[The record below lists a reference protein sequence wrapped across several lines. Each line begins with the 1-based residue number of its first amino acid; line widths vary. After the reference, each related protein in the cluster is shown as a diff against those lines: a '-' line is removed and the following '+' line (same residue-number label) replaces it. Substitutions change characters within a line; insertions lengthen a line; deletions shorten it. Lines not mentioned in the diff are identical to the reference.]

1 MKVKNN
7 LRYYTLFDIVNQY
20 NGGDTLFFTNTDI
33 QNLIE
38 EYIPTNSSTFG
49 LMHNPFT
56 DTILK
61 ALFNNIFF
69 RYQSEY
75 VFVIEADRT
84 YDDLTYEEKKELNR
98 MWLSRILDKTIQ
110 DEEYYYTLLE
120 FYNNHKSN
128 LLSKI
133 ETIQSSTEEVERTG
147 QDITTLDTEALSTVD
162 LESTNDVVNRVN
174 DTPNYQQATA
184 EQYQGFGYTSQIG
197 DQKNNGTQSG
207 TTKIDNTG
215 TTTIDKTSNDNI
227 SRSSTS
233 STDLKYLYEKL
244 FEIQK
249 NYKDLL
255 GDWIKSYRSCFIE
268 SYNI

>member
-20 NGGDTLFFTNTDI
+20 NGGDTLFFTNPDI

-49 LMHNPFT
+49 LMHDPFT

-61 ALFNNIFF
+61 SLFNNIFF
-69 RYQSEY
+69 RYQSEF
-75 VFVIEADRT
+75 VFVIEADM
-84 YDDLTYEEKKELNR
+84 TYEELSHEERKELNR

-120 FYNNHKSN
+120 FYNTHKN
-128 LLSKI
+128 ELLSKI
-133 ETIQSSTEEVERTG
+133 ENVQTVIEEVKRKGT
-147 QDITTLDTEALSTVD
+147 DVTTLDTEALSTID
-162 LESTNDVVNRVN
+162 LESTNDVINRVN
-174 DTPNYQQATA
+174 DTPNYQQASA

-197 DQKNNGTQSG
+197 DQKNAGTQSG

-215 TTTIDKTSNDNI
+215 TTTIDKDSTDNI
-227 SRSSTS
+227 DRTSTTS
-233 STDLKYLYEKL
+233 SDIKYLYEKL